1 MVRIYRYMH
10 SSEILS
16 SNVDNIFSIVYILR
30 FTWVSYLLLTFH
42 FEHIIKYNFFS
53 LLLSFSLFL
62 FSWYNE
68 YINILSVIDAMTDI
82 CMWRISL
89 IITGPYFNFFTF
101 IKFLK
106 HSEMKFIFQLLDNN
120 KSVNILFYLYKVSN

>member
-82 CMWRISL
+82 CMSRISL

-106 HSEMKFIFQLLDNN
+106 HSEMKFIFQLLDDN